1 MAITLESLVLIINN
15 HTRTVKNIYEH
26 ITYVDNVDSLADPRG
41 GGGNWG
47 HSPTQMWAKIVS
59 ENLLNN

>member
-41 GGGNWG
+41 D
-47 HSPTQMWAKIVS
+47 SPTQMWAKIVS